1 VAHAANVATGFFA
14 QAQYDGTAMDIDSDS
29 DAMLTHAAG
38 ISGAPSRAD
47 NASPNVWEH
56 RGASLDG
63 MSSPTQPESPP
74 TTSPNLSPTTS
85 PRLGPATIKQDIDS
99 PNKRSSPAKAPK
111 SPSPAKAKFEL
122 IANKVGISVSSERRD
137 PSDGNTGASPP
148 SKKRWRDIWM
158 GSSKKEGSKDDS
170 VGGAAPPTH

>member
-1 VAHAANVATGFFA
+1 MTRTLTHIRPSLDNTFDVLVGTKELQNQKRFTLHTNLFIPRSGFF
-14 QAQYDGTAMDIDSDS
+14 
-29 DAMLTHAAG
+29 
-38 ISGAPSRAD
+38 
-47 NASPNVWEH
+47 N
-56 RGASLDG
+56 

-85 PRLGPATIKQDIDS
+85 PRLGPATTKQDIDS
-99 PNKRSSPAKAPK
+99 LNKRSSPTKAPK
-111 SPSPAKAKFEL
+111 SPSPAKAKFEH

-137 PSDGNTGASPP
+137 PNDGNTGASPP

-158 GSSKKEGSKDDS
+158 GSSKKEGCKDDS